1 MAGITELLIAR
12 KVKAIEERKSG
23 KGDDASD
30 TTSSDSEE
38 SVKERM
44 FKKAKE
50 NKKKKQKLKEMMNR
64 KKMNKQRKPGK
75 DTGGIGAELRRS
87 KLENTKKVQ

>member
-1 MAGITELLIAR
+1 MAGISELLMAR
-12 KVKAIEERKSG
+12 KVKAIEERKNG
-23 KGDDASD
+23 RADDASD

-50 NKKKKQKLKEMMNR
+50 NKKKKQKLKEQMNR
-64 KKMNKQRKPGK
+64 KKLTKQRKPIR
-75 DTGGIGAELRRS
+75 DTVGIGAELRKH
-87 KLENTKKVQ
+87 KLEKK